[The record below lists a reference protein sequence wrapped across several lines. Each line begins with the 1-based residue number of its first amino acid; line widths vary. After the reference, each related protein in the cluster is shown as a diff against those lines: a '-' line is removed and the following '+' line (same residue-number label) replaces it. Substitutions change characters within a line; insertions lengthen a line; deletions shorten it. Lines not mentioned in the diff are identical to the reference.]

1 MQIQITKDFAKKFR
15 KIKDKKLA
23 QAILT
28 IITEVQAAET
38 FSEIKN
44 AKKLSGHNT
53 AYRIRIGKFRIGV
66 FVQGDVVEF
75 NNFAHRSKIY
85 KLFP

>member
-15 KIKDKKLA
+15 KVKDKKLA
-23 QAILT
+23 QAILA

-38 FSEIKN
+38 IN
-44 AKKLSGHNT
+44 DINNVKKLSGHNT

>member
-1 MQIQITKDFAKKFR
+1 MQVQITKDFAKKFR
-15 KIKDKKLA
+15 KVKDEKLA

-28 IITEVQAAET
+28 IISEVQSAET

-44 AKKLSGHNT
+44 VKKLSGHNN

-66 FVQGDVVEF
+66 FAQGDVIEF